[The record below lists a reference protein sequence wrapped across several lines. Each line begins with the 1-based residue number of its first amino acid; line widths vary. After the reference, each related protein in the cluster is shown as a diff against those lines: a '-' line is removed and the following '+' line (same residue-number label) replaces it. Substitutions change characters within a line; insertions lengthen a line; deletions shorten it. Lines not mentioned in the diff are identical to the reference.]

1 MHCLYS
7 VFLMFRYVSLSHLQI
22 RSIVTNV
29 AKAMKEKGMNVVG
42 ELENVCLSVSHP
54 KILTGF
60 VANGEFNSLQS
71 MGNSRPLSVLKLKS
85 NARAKYAQ
93 MGKAKMMRMLS
104 PTCEYICYIPYSA
117 KFSRNLYF
125 VEWPLKAFRC
135 TMFAE

>member
-7 VFLMFRYVSLSHLQI
+7 VYVSLKI

-60 VANGEFNSLQS
+60 VATRKFHAIQYIIHNAIQS
-71 MGNSRPLSVLKLKS
+71 
-85 NARAKYAQ
+85 
-93 MGKAKMMRMLS
+93 
-104 PTCEYICYIPYSA
+104 
-117 KFSRNLYF
+117 
-125 VEWPLKAFRC
+125 C
-135 TMFAE
+135 TYMYMTV